1 MPWFLTKNK
10 FLCADVT
17 RRLSWKEC
25 CVTRGFTNCCCLL
38 CIKIRLLKGHL
49 HDDDILLS
57 RPESFRVSLVQ
68 ISATLIQTSLGLL
81 NIRFCSFFRVPVCSS
96 NQSILKSDNKK
107 KQRHY
112 LSPKLKTNSN
122 FRLTQ
127 TPDQFSKINADFQT
141 STPTPAQ
148 KQTISFENK
157 FQSWKLTSSD
167 FLKHRYSF
175 KTSEGPPTRLSL
187 YLSPYKIKEIRGI

>member
-1 MPWFLTKNK
+1 MAKK
-10 FLCADVT
+10 
-17 RRLSWKEC
+17 
-25 CVTRGFTNCCCLL
+25 
-38 CIKIRLLKGHL
+38 
-49 HDDDILLS
+49 
-57 RPESFRVSLVQ
+57 
-68 ISATLIQTSLGLL
+68 
-81 NIRFCSFFRVPVCSS
+81 
-96 NQSILKSDNKK
+96 KK

-167 FLKHRYSF
+167 FLKHGYSF
-175 KTSEGPPTRLSL
+175 KTSGGPPTRLSL
-187 YLSPYKIKEIRGI
+187 YLSPYKVKEIRDI